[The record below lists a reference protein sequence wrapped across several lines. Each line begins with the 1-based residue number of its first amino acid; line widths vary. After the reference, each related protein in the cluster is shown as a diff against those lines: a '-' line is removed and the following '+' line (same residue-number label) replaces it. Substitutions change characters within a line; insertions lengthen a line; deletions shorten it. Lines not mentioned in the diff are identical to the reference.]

1 MPRSCSSARSNPLSL
16 YMTSP
21 PSSGLDHL
29 NFRPPDRFEIC
40 RLSFLEQRL
49 SMSGTYASHARVRSE
64 ALAGSLISPLVERM
78 SRRAL

>member
-1 MPRSCSSARSNPLSL
+1 MNLSS
-16 YMTSP
+16 
-21 PSSGLDHL
+21 
-29 NFRPPDRFEIC
+29 PDRFEIC

-64 ALAGSLISPLVERM
+64 ALAGSLISPLVEHR

>member
-1 MPRSCSSARSNPLSL
+1 
-16 YMTSP
+16 MTSP

-29 NFRPPDRFEIC
+29 NLSSPDRFEIW

-49 SMSGTYASHARVRSE
+49 SMSGTYASHAAVRSE
-64 ALAGSLISPLVERM
+64 ALAGSLNSPLVEHR